1 MATREERVE
10 KMKVPLDEGNE
21 GIDRLGAMLAEAGEE
36 TNIRLQLRTA
46 SARESRDRV
55 VSWLGEL
62 KHAGE
67 ASFASARDE
76 IEHMWKTLKQ
86 SVNSF
91 KPQL

>member
-1 MATREERVE
+1 
-10 KMKVPLDEGNE
+10 MKVPLDEGNE

-55 VSWLGEL
+55 VSGLGKL

-91 KPQL
+91 KSQL